1 MGKQSEVIRNKHLEM
16 VSFNFNISM
25 VLLIVVECVQEL
37 SARLI
42 LQQSTNELSVVS
54 RALPAYPEL
63 QDMLSHWGQ
72 CALCSQPFLTTW
84 LECVQ
89 FINTRKVSAHSA

>member
-1 MGKQSEVIRNKHLEM
+1 M
-16 VSFNFNISM
+16 
-25 VLLIVVECVQEL
+25 
-37 SARLI
+37 
-42 LQQSTNELSVVS
+42 
-54 RALPAYPEL
+54 YPDL

-89 FINTRKVSAHSA
+89 FINTKKVQYQFILHITPYQNSNVQHSLPVAINAKKVVLL